1 VTSKTARLL
10 CLQTPATGEAFY
22 MAASEPS
29 NAESGVVDFKRLGE
43 LAHVYPAIEIVGP
56 PPLPE

>member
-1 VTSKTARLL
+1 L